1 MDSINNYEIIKN
13 YLENAL
19 TGAKMEDD
27 LEMQLRLSRAIVA
40 FEADTEEDIF
50 TDEFVEKIVTP

>member
-1 MDSINNYEIIKN
+1 MDNINNYEIIKN

>member
-1 MDSINNYEIIKN
+1 MDNINNYEIIKN

-50 TDEFVEKIVTP
+50 TDEFVEKIVAP